1 MLSSR
6 NSVFKPSLDL
16 ITEELS
22 LNSDNHI
29 DKLVS
34 EEYAVITND
43 DITNALE
50 NKNALIS
57 DSEDASNSD
66 FFKMHNRI
74 KAKSFTPLNTEL
86 SSSPTTESSENS
98 FNNIPPFEPK
108 NSEIN
113 VDASLNEIIS
123 QSSKNQESPSEQV
136 FVSDFKPI
144 VFSDLNAIAIDSNIG
159 KKYFTKAIKGKYMN
173 VYYSYTREFILN
185 RSDFYFQ
192 NLSMMLKILD
202 CDLALTGF
210 DKSSQNLLDLL
221 FVMLLQLVVEVTQV
235 HIFSS
240 VKSFR
245 SEIKSCCRFKN
256 SVMFCYSR
264 INPCTVLIVIGYFKE
279 HDCVLLLYDKQLVWV
294 YLYQLWEMLQNKFDG
309 TAGYIIMRRPES
321 ESIQTQI
328 KLTISKDIYLVTDK
342 RYLLDKYATSF
353 VSAMDSWSLWLNHP
367 LVNSDG
373 SQTEIEKSVVCD
385 GSLFL
390 IQLVKEYATTHLD
403 CANHKSDFLLSSN
416 KLVSVVMNTDIFK
429 FIKFST
435 DIMSKEDQKLLSCFC
450 SHLKNLFQYSKN
462 PIKKNLE
469 RRSSFR
475 KKKSSNL
482 NGVLTFDVILSCVIL
497 FWPNYIKNKGTNG
510 ETLSQAI
517 QHELGNFEK
526 STITALQYQISIFLK
541 YMNSLY
547 ISEST

>member
-240 VKSFR
+240 VKSF
-245 SEIKSCCRFKN
+245 
-256 SVMFCYSR
+256 SV
-264 INPCTVLIVIGYFKE
+264 
-279 HDCVLLLYDKQLVWV
+279 
-294 YLYQLWEMLQNKFDG
+294 
-309 TAGYIIMRRPES
+309 
-321 ESIQTQI
+321 
-328 KLTISKDIYLVTDK
+328 
-342 RYLLDKYATSF
+342 
-353 VSAMDSWSLWLNHP
+353 
-367 LVNSDG
+367 
-373 SQTEIEKSVVCD
+373 
-385 GSLFL
+385 
-390 IQLVKEYATTHLD
+390 
-403 CANHKSDFLLSSN
+403 
-416 KLVSVVMNTDIFK
+416 
-429 FIKFST
+429 FIKTS
-435 DIMSKEDQKLLSCFC
+435 MSCF
-450 SHLKNLFQYSKN
+450 
-462 PIKKNLE
+462 E
-469 RRSSFR
+469 
-475 KKKSSNL
+475 
-482 NGVLTFDVILSCVIL
+482 GV
-497 FWPNYIKNKGTNG
+497 K
-510 ETLSQAI
+510 
-517 QHELGNFEK
+517 
-526 STITALQYQISIFLK
+526 
-541 YMNSLY
+541 
-547 ISEST
+547 

>member
-43 DITNALE
+43 DITNALD
-50 NKNALIS
+50 NKNTLIS
-57 DSEDASNSD
+57 DSEDASISD

-86 SSSPTTESSENS
+86 SSSPTSENSENS
-98 FNNIPPFEPK
+98 FNNIPPFKPK
-108 NSEIN
+108 SSEIN

-123 QSSKNQESPSEQV
+123 QSSENQESPSEQV
-136 FVSDFKPI
+136 FVSDFNPT
-144 VFSDLNAIAIDSNIG
+144 VFSDLNGIAIDSNIG

-173 VYYSYTREFILN
+173 VYYSYTKEFILN

-202 CDLALTGF
+202 CDLSLTGF
-210 DKSSQNLLDLL
+210 EKSSQNLLELL

-240 VKSFR
+240 VESFR

-256 SVMFCYSR
+256 SVMFCYSN

-321 ESIQTQI
+321 ELIQTQI

-342 RYLLDKYATSF
+342 RYLLDKYAASF

-373 SQTEIEKSVVCD
+373 SPTEIEKNVVCD

-403 CANHKSDFLLSSN
+403 CSNHKSDFLLSSN
-416 KLVSVVMNTDIFK
+416 KLLSIVMNTDIFRL
-429 FIKFST
+429 IKFST

-450 SHLKNLFQYSKN
+450 SHLMNLFQYSKN
-462 PIKKNLE
+462 PIKKSLE

-497 FWPNYIKNKGTNG
+497 FWPNYTENKGTNG

-541 YMNSLY
+541 YMKLLY